1 MKQAHIKRREEKK
14 NSPNLSETT
23 SEQQGHSQRPRRY
36 RSIKQPSLK
45 AYLRTRVDTNRSL
58 CLMHVTPMHSCNI
71 HAFVIFC
78 LFVFSALRYT
88 DTGRG
93 IAPSQG
99 EMRKIF
105 PVFESRSTDY
115 LRPCRRRTSP
125 RSRSLAA
132 VYVSKV
138 HLHRYTIHMYAF
150 SSCYVSY
157 RSELALSE
165 KVFLNEYMRMVILLN
180 GFALLGYFGIHFF
193 LSSFPCS
200 G

>member
-1 MKQAHIKRREEKK
+1 M
-14 NSPNLSETT
+14 
-23 SEQQGHSQRPRRY
+23 SEQPGHPQRPRRY
-36 RSIKQPSLK
+36 CSIKQPSLK
-45 AYLRTRVDTNRSL
+45 AYLRTRVDTNQSL
-58 CLMHVTPMHSCNI
+58 CLMHVKLMHSCNA
-71 HAFVIFC
+71 HAFVIFL
-78 LFVFSALRYT
+78 LFFFTLRYT

-93 IAPSQG
+93 IAPGQG

-115 LRPCRRRTSP
+115 LRPCRTRTSP

-132 VYVSKV
+132 VYVSRV

-165 KVFLNEYMRMVILLN
+165 KVFLNEYMPMVILLN
-180 GFALLGYFGIHFF
+180 GYALLGYFEIHFF
-193 LSSFPCS
+193 LSSFP
-200 G
+200 